1 MALTHSR
8 SERLSD
14 TGPQPLVNPDELRRH
29 QRALRILIV
38 VLIPLA
44 IWTIVGLITFWPGDI
59 SRHVNADVA
68 GYSVPGVSYP
78 TARITDIKP
87 ISCEGL
93 SGSTP
98 GATQRPLRRRHGAAA
113 ARRPT
118 RVQRHGAHNLRDLLL
133 GRQGRPG
140 DQASTDPALGGPA
153 GAVPVL

>member
-1 MALTHSR
+1 MPGEPSRGAARCRPDSPQVADSWGLRLGGIVAHSHSS

-44 IWTIVGLITFWPGDI
+44 IWTLVGLVAFWPGDI

-68 GYSVPGVSYP
+68 GHNVPGVTYP
-78 TARITDIKP
+78 TARITSIKE

-98 GATQRPLRRRHGAAA
+98 GVTD
-113 ARRPT
+113 ARC
-118 RVQRHGAHNLRDLLL
+118 ADLTSQLL
-133 GRQGRPG
+133 EGDDKGRP
-140 DQASTDPALGGPA
+140 
-153 GAVPVL
+153 

>member
-1 MALTHSR
+1 MPSRLAPGSRLTGTKTRRHRGSLALQLRTS
-8 SERLSD
+8 SD

-44 IWTIVGLITFWPGDI
+44 IWTLVGLIAFWPGDI

-68 GYSVPGVSYP
+68 GFNVPGITYP
-78 TARITDIKP
+78 TARITGIEE

-98 GATQRPLRRRHGAAA
+98 GVTN
-113 ARRPT
+113 ARC
-118 RVQRHGAHNLRDLLL
+118 ADLTSQLL
-133 GRQGRPG
+133 EG
-140 DQASTDPALGGPA
+140 DDKGK
-153 GAVPVL
+153 AVTVP